1 MVAAAVRRHRSP
13 AELWMPGW
21 ARREMSEYTRF
32 LEGSERD
39 FARAQTP
46 AERLHLDVLLLLPML
61 AIMTT
66 GLFVLFS
73 ASDGDWGTVNRQIR
87 NFLVGSAVL
96 LVVAQIRLD
105 TLQRWAPTLYLG
117 ALLLLLLVPFFGV
130 GAKGAQRWLSLG
142 FIRLQPSEIIKI
154 AMPLMVAAWV
164 VRHALPP
171 RPSTTVTALLIIAL
185 PAAAIA
191 TQPDLGTAILVGAS
205 GAFVVFMAGV
215 SWWQIFSGAL
225 AALACIW
232 PAWLFLLRDYQ
243 KQRILTLFD
252 PEADRLG
259 AGWNIIQS
267 KTAIGSG
274 GWSGKGYLEGTQSRL
289 DFLPESQTDFII
301 AVLAEE
307 WGLRGVLLLLLLYVL
322 VVARGLWISFTA
334 QTSYGRL
341 LASAITLTFG
351 VYVVVNMGMV
361 AGILPVVGVPLPF
374 VSFGGTSIV
383 TLLLGFG
390 ILSAISTERRVLSR

>member
-1 MVAAAVRRHRSP
+1 
-13 AELWMPGW
+13 
-21 ARREMSEYTRF
+21 MSEYTRF
-32 LEGSERD
+32 FEGSDRD
-39 FARAQTP
+39 FAKTQTLT
-46 AERLHLDVLLLLPML
+46 ERLRLDVLLLLPML

-73 ASDGDWGTVNRQIR
+73 ASDGEWDTVNLQIR
-87 NFLVGSAVL
+87 NFMIGLAVL
-96 LVVAQIRLD
+96 IVVAQIRLD

-117 ALLLLLLVPFFGV
+117 ALFLLLLVPFFGV
-130 GAKGAQRWLSLG
+130 GVKGAQRWLSLG
-142 FIRLQPSEIIKI
+142 FIRFQPSEIMKI

-164 VRHALPP
+164 VRYALPP
-171 RPSTTVTALLIIAL
+171 RPTTTVTALLIIAL

-274 GWSGKGYLEGTQSRL
+274 GWSGKGYLQGTQSHL

-307 WGLRGVLLLLLLYVL
+307 WGLRGVLLLLLLYGL

-390 ILSAISTERRVLSR
+390 ILSAISTEKRALS

>member
-1 MVAAAVRRHRSP
+1 
-13 AELWMPGW
+13 
-21 ARREMSEYTRF
+21 MSEYSRS
-32 LEGSERD
+32 LADSHQA
-39 FARAQTP
+39 FARPKTP
-46 AERLHLDVLLLLPML
+46 AERLHLDLVLLLPVVM
-61 AIMTT
+61 IMAM

-73 ASDGDWGTVNRQIR
+73 ASDSDWGTVNRQLR
-87 NFLVGSAVL
+87 NFIIGFGVL
-96 LVVAQIRLD
+96 LAVAQVRVD
-105 TLQRWAPTLYLG
+105 TLQRWAPILYFG

-142 FIRLQPSEIIKI
+142 FIRFQPSEIMKI
-154 AMPLMVAAWV
+154 AMPLAVAAWV
-164 VRHALPP
+164 VRGGLPP
-171 RPSTTVTALLIIAL
+171 RPSATL
-185 PAAAIA
+185 AAIA
-191 TQPDLGTAILVGAS
+191 IIVIPAATIAFQPDLGTAILVAAS
-205 GAFVVFMAGV
+205 GLFVVFMAGISGV
-215 SWWQIFSGAL
+215 QILSAALVAL
-225 AALACIW
+225 AAIW

-252 PEADRLG
+252 PEADKLG

-274 GWSGKGYLEGTQSRL
+274 GWSGKGWLQGTQSHL

-307 WGLRGVLLLLLLYVL
+307 WGFRGVLCLLALYGAA
-322 VVARGLWISFTA
+322 VARGLWISFSA

-341 LASAITLTFG
+341 LASAITLTFC
-351 VYVVVNMGMV
+351 VYIIVNMSMV

-383 TLLLGFG
+383 TLMLGFG
-390 ILSAISTERRVLSR
+390 ILMAISTEKRIISR

>member
-1 MVAAAVRRHRSP
+1 
-13 AELWMPGW
+13 
-21 ARREMSEYTRF
+21 MSEYARF
-32 LEGSERD
+32 LEGSSRD
-39 FARAQTP
+39 LARARTP
-46 AERLHLDVLLLLPML
+46 AERLHLDIFLIAPML
-61 AIMTT
+61 AIMVM

-73 ASDGDWGTVNRQIR
+73 ASDSDWDTVNRQIR
-87 NFLVGSAVL
+87 NFVIGYGVFLVA
-96 LVVAQIRLD
+96 AQVRPD
-105 TLQRWAPTLYLG
+105 TLQRWAPALYLG
-117 ALLLLLLVPFFGV
+117 ALFLLLLVPFVGV
-130 GAKGAQRWLSLG
+130 GSKGAQRWLSLG
-142 FIRLQPSEIIKI
+142 VIRFQPSEIMKI
-154 AMPLMVAAWV
+154 AMPLAVAAWV
-164 VRHALPP
+164 VRLGLPP
-171 RPSTTVTALLIIAL
+171 RPSVTLTALLIIGF

-191 TQPDLGTAILVGAS
+191 TQPDLGTAILVAAS
-205 GAFVVFMAGV
+205 GGFVVFMAGI
-215 SWWQIFSGAL
+215 SWWQLLSGAL

-252 PEADRLG
+252 PDADRLG

-274 GWSGKGYLEGTQSRL
+274 GWSGKGWLEGTQSQL

-307 WGLRGVLLLLLLYVL
+307 LGFRGVLVLLLLYGL
-322 VVARGLWISFTA
+322 VVIRGLWISFTA

-341 LASAITLTFG
+341 LASAITLTFC
-351 VYVVVNMGMV
+351 VYVIVNMGMV
-361 AGILPVVGVPLPF
+361 AAILPVVGVPLPF

-390 ILSAISTERRVLSR
+390 ILSAISTEKRIISQ

>member
-1 MVAAAVRRHRSP
+1 
-13 AELWMPGW
+13 
-21 ARREMSEYTRF
+21 MSEYTRF
-32 LEGSERD
+32 LEGSHRD
-39 FARAQTP
+39 FSRPQTP
-46 AERLHLDVLLLLPML
+46 AERLHLDVVLLTPVLF
-61 AIMTT
+61 IMTM

-73 ASDGDWGTVNRQIR
+73 ASDGDWDTVTRQIR
-87 NFLVGSAVL
+87 NFVVGFGVL
-96 LVVAQIRLD
+96 LVVAQVRLD
-105 TLQRWAPTLYLG
+105 TVQRWAPALYLA
-117 ALLLLLLVPFFGV
+117 ALLLLLLIPFFGV

-142 FIRLQPSEIIKI
+142 FIRFQPSEIMKI

-185 PAAAIA
+185 PAIAIA
-191 TQPDLGTAILVGAS
+191 TQPDLGTAILVAAS

-215 SWWQIFSGAL
+215 SWWQIISGAL

-232 PAWLFLLRDYQ
+232 PAWLFVLKDYQ

-252 PEADRLG
+252 PEADKLG

-274 GWSGKGYLEGTQSRL
+274 GWSGKGWLEGTQSHL

-307 WGLRGVLLLLLLYVL
+307 FGLRGVLCLILLYGM

-341 LASAITLTFG
+341 LASAITLTFC
-351 VYVVVNMGMV
+351 VYVIVNMGMV

-390 ILSAISTERRVLSR
+390 ILTAISTEKRILSR

>member
-1 MVAAAVRRHRSP
+1 
-13 AELWMPGW
+13 
-21 ARREMSEYTRF
+21 MSEYTRF

-39 FARAQTP
+39 FARTQTP
-46 AERLHLDVLLLLPML
+46 AERLHLDVVLLLPML

-87 NFLVGSAVL
+87 NFLVGFAVL

-142 FIRLQPSEIIKI
+142 FIRLQPSEIMKI

-171 RPSTTVTALLIIAL
+171 RPSNTVTALLIIAL

-225 AALACIW
+225 AALVCIW

-274 GWSGKGYLEGTQSRL
+274 GWSGKGYLQGTQSRL

-390 ILSAISTERRVLSR
+390 ILSAISTEKRVLSR

>member
-1 MVAAAVRRHRSP
+1 
-13 AELWMPGW
+13 
-21 ARREMSEYTRF
+21 MSEYSRF
-32 LEGSERD
+32 LEGSHRD
-39 FARAQTP
+39 FSRPQTP
-46 AERLHLDVLLLLPML
+46 AERLHLDVVLLTPVLF
-61 AIMTT
+61 IMTM

-73 ASDGDWGTVNRQIR
+73 ASDGDWDTVTRQIR
-87 NFLVGSAVL
+87 NFVVGFGVL
-96 LVVAQIRLD
+96 LVVAQVRLD
-105 TLQRWAPTLYLG
+105 TVQRWAPALYLA
-117 ALLLLLLVPFFGV
+117 ALLLLLLIPFFGV

-142 FIRLQPSEIIKI
+142 FIRFQPSEIMKI

-185 PAAAIA
+185 PAIAIA
-191 TQPDLGTAILVGAS
+191 TQPDLGTAILVAAS

-215 SWWQIFSGAL
+215 SWWQIISGAL

-232 PAWLFLLRDYQ
+232 PAWLFVLKDYQ

-252 PEADRLG
+252 PEADKLG

-274 GWSGKGYLEGTQSRL
+274 GWSGKGWLEGTQSHL

-307 WGLRGVLLLLLLYVL
+307 FGLRGVLCLILLYGM

-341 LASAITLTFG
+341 LASAITLTFC
-351 VYVVVNMGMV
+351 VYVIVNMGMV

-390 ILSAISTERRVLSR
+390 ILTAISTEKRILSR

>member
-1 MVAAAVRRHRSP
+1 
-13 AELWMPGW
+13 
-21 ARREMSEYTRF
+21 MSEYSRS
-32 LEGSERD
+32 LADSHQA
-39 FARAQTP
+39 FARPKTP
-46 AERLHLDVLLLLPML
+46 AERLHLDLVLLLPV
-61 AIMTT
+61 IMIMAM

-73 ASDGDWGTVNRQIR
+73 ASDSDWGTVNRQLR
-87 NFLVGSAVL
+87 NFIIGFGVL
-96 LVVAQIRLD
+96 LAVAQVRVD
-105 TLQRWAPTLYLG
+105 TLQRWAPILYFG

-142 FIRLQPSEIIKI
+142 FIRFQPSEIMKI
-154 AMPLMVAAWV
+154 AMPLAVAAWV
-164 VRHALPP
+164 VRGGLPP
-171 RPSTTVTALLIIAL
+171 RPSATL
-185 PAAAIA
+185 AAIA
-191 TQPDLGTAILVGAS
+191 IIVIPAATIAFQPDLGTAILVAAS
-205 GAFVVFMAGV
+205 GLFVVFMAGISGV
-215 SWWQIFSGAL
+215 QILSAALVAL
-225 AALACIW
+225 AAIW

-252 PEADRLG
+252 PEADKLG

-274 GWSGKGYLEGTQSRL
+274 GWSGKGWLQGTQSHL

-307 WGLRGVLLLLLLYVL
+307 WGFRGVLCLLALYGAA
-322 VVARGLWISFTA
+322 VARGLWISFSA

-341 LASAITLTFG
+341 LASAITLTFC
-351 VYVVVNMGMV
+351 VYIIVNMSMV

-383 TLLLGFG
+383 TLMLGFG
-390 ILSAISTERRVLSR
+390 ILMAISTEKRIISQ

>member
-1 MVAAAVRRHRSP
+1 
-13 AELWMPGW
+13 
-21 ARREMSEYTRF
+21 MSEYARF
-32 LEGSERD
+32 LEGSSRD
-39 FARAQTP
+39 LARARTP
-46 AERLHLDVLLLLPML
+46 AERLHLDIFLIAPML
-61 AIMTT
+61 AIMVM

-73 ASDGDWGTVNRQIR
+73 ASDSDWDTVNRQIR
-87 NFLVGSAVL
+87 NFVIGYGVFLVA
-96 LVVAQIRLD
+96 AQFRPD
-105 TLQRWAPTLYLG
+105 TLQRWAPALYLG
-117 ALLLLLLVPFFGV
+117 ALFLLLLVPFLGV
-130 GAKGAQRWLSLG
+130 GSKGAQRWLSLG
-142 FIRLQPSEIIKI
+142 VVRFQPSEIMKI
-154 AMPLMVAAWV
+154 AMPLAVAAWV
-164 VRHALPP
+164 VRPGLPP
-171 RPSTTVTALLIIAL
+171 RPSVTLTALLIIGF

-191 TQPDLGTAILVGAS
+191 TQPDLGTAILVAAS
-205 GAFVVFMAGV
+205 GGFVVFMAGI
-215 SWWQIFSGAL
+215 SWWQLLSGAL
-225 AALACIW
+225 AALAGLW

-252 PEADRLG
+252 PDADRLG

-274 GWSGKGYLEGTQSRL
+274 GWSGKGWLGGTQSQL

-307 WGLRGVLLLLLLYVL
+307 LGFRGILVLLMLYGL
-322 VVARGLWISFTA
+322 VVIRGLWISFTA

-341 LASAITLTFG
+341 LASAITLTFC
-351 VYVVVNMGMV
+351 VYVIVNMGMV

-390 ILSAISTERRVLSR
+390 ILSAISTEKRIISQ

>member
-1 MVAAAVRRHRSP
+1 
-13 AELWMPGW
+13 MPGLR
-21 ARREMSEYTRF
+21 AVPMSEYARF
-32 LEGSERD
+32 LEGSSRD
-39 FARAQTP
+39 LARARTP
-46 AERLHLDVLLLLPML
+46 AERLHLDIFLIAPML
-61 AIMTT
+61 AIMVM

-73 ASDGDWGTVNRQIR
+73 ASDSDWDTVNRQIR
-87 NFLVGSAVL
+87 NFVIGYGVF
-96 LVVAQIRLD
+96 LVVAQVRPD
-105 TLQRWAPTLYLG
+105 TLQRWAPALYLG
-117 ALLLLLLVPFFGV
+117 ALFLLLLVPFVGV
-130 GAKGAQRWLSLG
+130 GSKGAQRWLSLG
-142 FIRLQPSEIIKI
+142 VIRFQPSEIMKI
-154 AMPLMVAAWV
+154 AMPLAVAAWV
-164 VRHALPP
+164 VRPGLPP
-171 RPSTTVTALLIIAL
+171 RPSVTLTALLIIGF

-191 TQPDLGTAILVGAS
+191 TQPDLGTAILVAAS
-205 GAFVVFMAGV
+205 GGFVVFMAGI
-215 SWWQIFSGAL
+215 SWWQLLSGAL

-252 PEADRLG
+252 PDADRLG

-274 GWSGKGYLEGTQSRL
+274 GWSGKGWLEGTQSQL

-307 WGLRGVLLLLLLYVL
+307 LGFRGVLVLLLLYGL
-322 VVARGLWISFTA
+322 VVIRGLWISFTA

-341 LASAITLTFG
+341 LASAITLTFC
-351 VYVVVNMGMV
+351 VYVIVNMGMV

-390 ILSAISTERRVLSR
+390 ILSAISTEKRIISQ

>member
-1 MVAAAVRRHRSP
+1 
-13 AELWMPGW
+13 MP
-21 ARREMSEYTRF
+21 EYSRF
-32 LEGSERD
+32 FEGSDRD

-46 AERLHLDVLLLLPML
+46 AERLHLDVVLLMPML
-61 AIMTT
+61 AIMTA

-73 ASDGDWGTVNRQIR
+73 ASDGDWDTVNRQIR
-87 NFLVGSAVL
+87 NFVVGFAVL

-105 TLQRWAPTLYLG
+105 TFQRWAPTLYLG

-142 FIRLQPSEIIKI
+142 VIRFQPSEIMKI

-164 VRHALPP
+164 VRNGLPP
-171 RPSTTVTALLIIAL
+171 RPSTTVTTLLIIAL

-243 KQRILTLFD
+243 KQRILTLFN

-274 GWSGKGYLEGTQSRL
+274 GWSGKGYLQGTQSHL

-307 WGLRGVLLLLLLYVL
+307 WGLRGVLLLLLLYGL
-322 VVARGLWISFTA
+322 VVSRGLWISFTA

-351 VYVVVNMGMV
+351 VYVLVNMGMV

-390 ILSAISTERRVLSR
+390 ILSAISTEKRVLSR

>member
-1 MVAAAVRRHRSP
+1 
-13 AELWMPGW
+13 
-21 ARREMSEYTRF
+21 MSEYARF
-32 LEGSERD
+32 LEGSSRD
-39 FARAQTP
+39 LARARTP
-46 AERLHLDVLLLLPML
+46 AERLHLDIFLIAPML
-61 AIMTT
+61 AIMVM

-73 ASDGDWGTVNRQIR
+73 ASDGDWDTVNRQIR
-87 NFLVGSAVL
+87 NFVIGYGVFLVA
-96 LVVAQIRLD
+96 AQVRPD
-105 TLQRWAPTLYLG
+105 TLQRWAPALYLG
-117 ALLLLLLVPFFGV
+117 ALFLLLLVPFVGV
-130 GAKGAQRWLSLG
+130 GSKGAQRWLSLG
-142 FIRLQPSEIIKI
+142 VIRFQPSEIMKI
-154 AMPLMVAAWV
+154 AMPLAVAAWV
-164 VRHALPP
+164 VRLGLPP
-171 RPSTTVTALLIIAL
+171 RPSVTLTALLIIGF

-191 TQPDLGTAILVGAS
+191 TQPDLGTAILVAAS
-205 GAFVVFMAGV
+205 GGFVVFMAGI
-215 SWWQIFSGAL
+215 SWWQLLSGAL

-252 PEADRLG
+252 PDADRLG

-274 GWSGKGYLEGTQSRL
+274 GWSGKGWLEGTQSQL

-307 WGLRGVLLLLLLYVL
+307 LGFRGVLVLLLLYGL
-322 VVARGLWISFTA
+322 VVIRGLWISFTA

-341 LASAITLTFG
+341 LASAITLTFC
-351 VYVVVNMGMV
+351 VYVIVNMGMV

-390 ILSAISTERRVLSR
+390 ILSAISTEKRIISQ

>member
-1 MVAAAVRRHRSP
+1 MPEYSRSL
-13 AELWMPGW
+13 ADSHQGF
-21 ARREMSEYTRF
+21 TRPK
-32 LEGSERD
+32 
-39 FARAQTP
+39 TP
-46 AERLHLDVLLLLPML
+46 AERLHLDLVLLLPV
-61 AIMTT
+61 IMIMAL

-73 ASDGDWGTVNRQIR
+73 ASDSDWGTVNRQLR
-87 NFLVGSAVL
+87 NFIIGFGVL
-96 LVVAQIRLD
+96 LAVAQVRVD
-105 TLQRWAPTLYLG
+105 TLQRWAPIIYLG

-142 FIRLQPSEIIKI
+142 FIRFQPSEIMKI
-154 AMPLMVAAWV
+154 AMPLAVAAWV
-164 VRHALPP
+164 VRGGLPP
-171 RPSTTVTALLIIAL
+171 RPSVTIAAIMIIVAPAATIAL
-185 PAAAIA
+185 
-191 TQPDLGTAILVGAS
+191 QPDLGTAILVAAS
-205 GAFVVFMAGV
+205 GVFVVFMAGI
-215 SWWQIFSGAL
+215 SGLQILSATLVAL
-225 AALACIW
+225 AGIW

-252 PEADRLG
+252 PEADKLG

-274 GWSGKGYLEGTQSRL
+274 GWSGKGWLQGTQSHL

-307 WGLRGVLLLLLLYVL
+307 WGFRGVLCLLALYGAA
-322 VVARGLWISFTA
+322 VARGLWISFSA

-341 LASAITLTFG
+341 LASAITLTFC
-351 VYVVVNMGMV
+351 VYIIVNMSMV

-383 TLLLGFG
+383 TLMLGFG
-390 ILSAISTERRVLSR
+390 ILMAISTEKRIISR

>member
-1 MVAAAVRRHRSP
+1 
-13 AELWMPGW
+13 
-21 ARREMSEYTRF
+21 MSEYSRS
-32 LEGSERD
+32 LADSHQA
-39 FARAQTP
+39 FARPKTP
-46 AERLHLDVLLLLPML
+46 AERLHLDLVLLLPV
-61 AIMTT
+61 IMIMAM

-73 ASDGDWGTVNRQIR
+73 ASDSDWGTVNRQLR
-87 NFLVGSAVL
+87 NFIIGFGVL
-96 LVVAQIRLD
+96 LAVAQVRVD
-105 TLQRWAPTLYLG
+105 TLQRWAPTLYFG

-142 FIRLQPSEIIKI
+142 FIRFQPSEIMKI
-154 AMPLMVAAWV
+154 AMPLAVAAWV
-164 VRHALPP
+164 VRGGLPP
-171 RPSTTVTALLIIAL
+171 RPSATL
-185 PAAAIA
+185 AAIA
-191 TQPDLGTAILVGAS
+191 IIVIPAATIAFQPDLGTAILVAAS
-205 GAFVVFMAGV
+205 GLFVVFMAGISGV
-215 SWWQIFSGAL
+215 QILSAALVAL
-225 AALACIW
+225 AAIW

-252 PEADRLG
+252 PEADKLG

-274 GWSGKGYLEGTQSRL
+274 GWSGKGWLQGTQSHL

-307 WGLRGVLLLLLLYVL
+307 WGFRGVLCLLALYGAA
-322 VVARGLWISFTA
+322 VARGLWISFSA

-341 LASAITLTFG
+341 LASAITLTFC
-351 VYVVVNMGMV
+351 VYIIVNMSMV

-383 TLLLGFG
+383 TLMLGFG
-390 ILSAISTERRVLSR
+390 ILMAISTEKRIISR